1 MTMKICTIIGARPQF
16 IKAAAISRAIAAHNR
31 LTLNLEPS
39 TSNIELRTLN
49 IEHSSSVEPG
59 TLNIEHSILNE
70 VLIHTGQHY
79 DDGMS
84 AVFFRELE
92 IPEPKY
98 NLAIGSGS
106 HGAQTGQMLAAIE
119 KVLLEEKPD
128 WVLIYGDTN
137 STLAGALAASKLHI
151 PIAHVEAGL
160 RSFNRRMPEE
170 INRVVAD
177 QLSTLL
183 LCPSQIAVNNLAA
196 EGIGGKGDRMSKV
209 IDEPP
214 PALRATS
221 ASGGQKESSPPME
234 KDTCPPLEGVGGGS
248 PLASRNGWEPF
259 PTTPNIEQS
268 SNIEHRTLNVE
279 QSSPVEHRTLNLEQS
294 SPPLEKETCPPLE
307 GVGGGSPLASR
318 NGWEPFPTTPNLEQS
333 SPVEHRTLN
342 IEHRTSNL
350 EPLTPPHVIITGD
363 VMADALQF
371 AATKASAQSDILMR
385 LGLQPQRYILATVHR
400 AENTDDPKRL
410 SNIMAALAEL
420 AEREPVILPLHPRT
434 RKILE
439 RTSNLEHRTLNIEQS
454 SPPLEKDTCPPLEGV
469 GGGSPLASRNGWEPF
484 PTTPNL
490 EQSSNIEHRTL
501 NLEQSSPVEPRTLNL
516 EPRTSNLEHPS
527 LRIIDPLGYFDII
540 ALEKSARM
548 LLTDSGGM
556 QKEAYW
562 LKVPCITLRDETEW
576 VETVESGWNI
586 LTGADRD
593 RIVTAVHSFKPPS
606 VHPPL
611 YGDGHAAEKILS
623 GLCQNL

>member
-1 MTMKICTIIGARPQF
+1 MKICTIIGARPQF
-16 IKAAAISRAIAAHNR
+16 IKAAAVSRAIAKHNA
-31 LTLNLEPS
+31 LTSNLEPR
-39 TSNIELRTLN
+39 TLNIEHSSSVELRTLN

-59 TLNIEHSILNE
+59 TLNVEHRTLNE
-70 VLIHTGQHY
+70 IILHTGQHY

-119 KVLLEEKPD
+119 KVLIDEKPD

-137 STLAGALAASKLHI
+137 STLAGALAAAKLHI

-183 LCPSQIAVNNLAA
+183 LCPSQIAVDNLAA
-196 EGIGGKGDRMSKV
+196 EGIGGKGDRMSP
-209 IDEPP
+209 IINEPP

-221 ASGGQKESSPPME
+221 VGGGQKESSPVN
-234 KDTCPPLEGVGGGS
+234 L
-248 PLASRNGWEPF
+248 
-259 PTTPNIEQS
+259 EQS
-268 SNIEHRTLNVE
+268 SNIEDRTLNI
-279 QSSPVEHRTLNLEQS
+279 EH
-294 SPPLEKETCPPLE
+294 
-307 GVGGGSPLASR
+307 
-318 NGWEPFPTTPNLEQS
+318 S

-342 IEHRTSNL
+342 IEQATS
-350 EPLTPPHVIITGD
+350 VVITGD

-371 AATKASAQSDILMR
+371 AATKAAAQSDIVER
-385 LGLQPQRYILATVHR
+385 LDLKSQGYILATVHR

-410 SNIMAALAEL
+410 NNIMAALSEL

-439 RTSNLEHRTLNIEQS
+439 RTSNRQTLNLEPRTSNIELRTLNI
-454 SPPLEKDTCPPLEGV
+454 
-469 GGGSPLASRNGWEPF
+469 
-484 PTTPNL
+484 
-490 EQSSNIEHRTL
+490 
-501 NLEQSSPVEPRTLNL
+501 EQSSPVEPRTLNI
-516 EPRTSNLEHPS
+516 ERPS
-527 LRIIDPLGYFDII
+527 LRLLDPLGYFDII
-540 ALEKSARM
+540 ALEGSARM

-576 VETVESGWNI
+576 VETVASGWNI
-586 LTGADRD
+586 LTGAERD
-593 RIVTAVHSFKPPS
+593 RIVTAVQNFKAPAT
-606 VHPPL
+606 HPPL
-611 YGDGHAAEKILS
+611 YGDGQAAEKILS
-623 GLCQNL
+623 ILCQNL